1 MDEVDDRRST
11 YSARLARTR
20 HARRGSVPALCRH
33 QDGAGTDTTDLTDER
48 TDDETRTTVASDKK
62 REAARR
68 RVERAYENVAKE
80 DRKAARDARAAEL
93 AQQRQE
99 LADRVEAQR
108 KKEQDQIDADMR
120 EASRRLHE
128 QLNIEHD

>member
-1 MDEVDDRRST
+1 M
-11 YSARLARTR
+11 
-20 HARRGSVPALCRH
+20 
-33 QDGAGTDTTDLTDER
+33 
-48 TDDETRTTVASDKK
+48 ASDKK